1 MGKEVEQ
8 IMVKESEDAKEKE
21 TKKGCWARIN
31 SELGV
36 DTFPR
41 LELAIKMEQK
51 EFIAHP
57 YFQKKVQEMYDPTET
72 GCVKSLLTTLLQLL
86 LSPFIAVYLSIFLKY
101 DWSVRKRQVREETKE
116 ETKEEKEKE
125 KEKEKEEEGI
135 MGRWQ
140 NQIKSPKFAAQRYFA
155 LYAVFVA
162 LLVTEAMKPTKNNKR
177 NMTEFCRQIDA
188 VEVLILIFVLGYLK
202 HIGTLI
208 HHNGWKFFH
217 YIFNNL
223 YLVTMGLVFSAYV
236 VWGIGYWQVKHAD
249 LCDDPKL
256 MSRRYQWNE
265 NTTHIVVSEI
275 MFMLATILAFFK
287 LLEVGR
293 LFRNFGIMQYILFK
307 TFVDVLYVLF
317 MFVLIAFSVTVGL
330 YMIYFNYQGDDN
342 WDVKLDSLSGLPR
355 CRGMNA
361 EFYVPYK
368 THRVLLWGLFGYG
381 GPEYSLIYTPNIR
394 YNSTDTLLEADMME
408 KMKAK
413 ICTNVLKQEEW
424 DALSDKYDLKKEFQ
438 YEMSATEFFG
448 YLVFFVYH
456 FVTIVLLMNLLIAK
470 MSQTYADIFQ
480 NADMEWKYQ
489 RTMFL
494 TRFMDHSEILT
505 PPFNLLPRLNYWA
518 RLIFCTQSML
528 KADLLMTEEEKEKY
542 HELEDKLHHRL
553 NNRPL
558 ERRSETTE
566 VLDLSKAM
574 VQDTNWMLTIM
585 REKRHKDIKE
595 NNNN

>member
-1 MGKEVEQ
+1 MGGAIDILKTANIDYRKDLSGRTILSFVVSRQNEDLIDFILENKETSGEPLFLGDSLLIAIETRQYGITEKLIQYAEDKDLITADVEGTEPGKETKDPKPKTKIMKAESFGESFRFSEDILENPIIRACIVGYYPIINLFYKKGFRAIIREGECKNDPLRKLNAYRAYCSPGYLCRHLEDAMEVCFRVPQELEGLPLLHPVHADEYLELAAKLRQHAVSLLNECRNRKEVEQ

-21 TKKGCWARIN
+21 TKKQKKGCWARIT
-31 SELGV
+31 SALGV

-101 DWSVRKRQVREETKE
+101 DWSVRKRQVMKETKE

-140 NQIKSPKFAAQRYFA
+140 NQIKSPNFAAQRYFA

-223 YLVTMGLVFSAYV
+223 YLVTMGLFFSAYV

-265 NTTHIVVSEI
+265 NNSHNSH
-275 MFMLATILAFFK
+275 
-287 LLEVGR
+287 
-293 LFRNFGIMQYILFK
+293 
-307 TFVDVLYVLF
+307 
-317 MFVLIAFSVTVGL
+317 
-330 YMIYFNYQGDDN
+330 GD
-342 WDVKLDSLSGLPR
+342 
-355 CRGMNA
+355 
-361 EFYVPYK
+361 
-368 THRVLLWGLFGYG
+368 
-381 GPEYSLIYTPNIR
+381 
-394 YNSTDTLLEADMME
+394 
-408 KMKAK
+408 
-413 ICTNVLKQEEW
+413 
-424 DALSDKYDLKKEFQ
+424 
-438 YEMSATEFFG
+438 
-448 YLVFFVYH
+448 
-456 FVTIVLLMNLLIAK
+456 
-470 MSQTYADIFQ
+470 
-480 NADMEWKYQ
+480 
-489 RTMFL
+489 
-494 TRFMDHSEILT
+494 
-505 PPFNLLPRLNYWA
+505 
-518 RLIFCTQSML
+518 
-528 KADLLMTEEEKEKY
+528 
-542 HELEDKLHHRL
+542 
-553 NNRPL
+553 
-558 ERRSETTE
+558 
-566 VLDLSKAM
+566 
-574 VQDTNWMLTIM
+574 
-585 REKRHKDIKE
+585 
-595 NNNN
+595 